1 MKTTIA
7 ALVGVVLVAG
17 SVGCTKASSRGPAWT
32 RWGIT
37 KPTTEDSAE
46 AELAGAYKL
55 LYELRL
61 DTVQQVY
68 QGLVR
73 RFPQSAE
80 AHLGLSMAHRYY
92 SRMDTAL
99 TEARKAYELDSA
111 ATGVLLNY
119 ADLLLPLRTGPIPDM
134 TDSARYAESDRCNLK
149 AAASTHPLNAH
160 AHVSLWASYMARGR
174 LSDARHQAV
183 ELGRKHYYPQPLLDF
198 GRNLLVGLEPNAV
211 LFTYGDND
219 TYPTWVVQQAEDPF
233 RPDVTVAN
241 VTMLNM
247 RTVVKMMRDSLGLP
261 ISLTDEEIDALA
273 PKAETAGASISPLL
287 SPGQQIIRNVMNN
300 AAKTHRPVYLAVTLG
315 PTAIPFLDRLVLE
328 GLVSRVAEGER
339 AAPVDYDRIAENM
352 TKKYRLG
359 WPKTLPPWP
368 ANMSPLNRKITALA
382 QNYGFL
388 YAQLAYHYDSQ
399 GDKAKTDNAISEA
412 VAWMLR
418 ADMAP
423 TAFNYVDSWL
433 SRDSGSAVA
442 KKLKA
447 ELEKVGKT
455 N

>member
-7 ALVGVVLVAG
+7 ALIGAVLVAG
-17 SVGCTKASSRGPAWT
+17 SVGCTKAASRGPAWT

-37 KPTTEDSAE
+37 KPTTEDGAE
-46 AELAGAYKL
+46 TELAGAYKL

-73 RFPQSAE
+73 QFPKSAE
-80 AHLGLSMAHRYY
+80 AHLGLSMTYRYFN
-92 SRMDTAL
+92 RMDSAL
-99 TEARKAYELDSA
+99 AEARQAYELDTA
-111 ATGVLLNY
+111 ATGVRLNY
-119 ADLLLPLRTGPIPDM
+119 ADLLLPLRTGPIPDV
-134 TDSARYAESDRCNLK
+134 TDSARYAESDRLNLK
-149 AAASTHPLNAH
+149 AAASTHPLNAQ
-160 AHVSLWASYMARGR
+160 AHVSLWTSYMARGR

-183 ELGRKHYYPQPLLDF
+183 ELGRKHYYPRPLLDF
-198 GRNLLVGLEPNAV
+198 ARNLLVGLEPNAV

-219 TYPTWVVQQAEDPF
+219 TYPAWVVQQAADPF

-241 VTMLNM
+241 MTMLNI
-247 RTVVKMMRDSLGLP
+247 RPVIKMMRDSLGLP
-261 ISLTDEEIDALA
+261 VSFTDEEIDALA
-273 PKAETAGASISPLL
+273 PKAETVGTSISPQL
-287 SPGQQIIRNVMNN
+287 SPGQQVIRNVMNN

-315 PTAIPFLDRLVLE
+315 PVAIPFGDRLVLE

-339 AAPVDYDRIAENM
+339 AAPVDYNRIAENV

-359 WPKTLPPWP
+359 WPKALPPWP
-368 ANMSPLNRKITALA
+368 ANMSPLNRNIKALA

-388 YAQLAYHYDSQ
+388 YAQMAYYYDTQ
-399 GDKAKTDNAISEA
+399 RDEAKTDDAISKA
-412 VAWMLR
+412 VTWMLR

-423 TAFNYVDSWL
+423 TAFSYIETWL
-433 SRDSGSAVA
+433 SRDSANAVA

-447 ELEKVGKT
+447 ELTKVTKT